1 MKRYTYAGLIVLI
14 LISLGIN
21 SLPML
26 QHQFWGMDEGE
37 YIVMTGNIVRTGT
50 ISPEYHGWTVAY
62 PYFQGYFALSSSFSI
77 LSGISPFQAV
87 WAPVFFSFI
96 AVIAVFL
103 MGKKVN
109 GTMTGFFAAL
119 FLLAAM
125 PFSYQSSHPA
135 PESLGHTLFV
145 LTLLLLWKPGKRS
158 ILASLLLSA
167 ALITVHPLSSY
178 ILLIAA
184 GGSYMIKAFRKEDT
198 GEIFLFLC
206 IYSYMMLAYW
216 FFFGR
221 GFTEGVLEA
230 SGINPYHILLLT
242 SAALLFIYIFGKGI
256 KRPHISRSIPSRR
269 NITVSLYSL
278 ALISLIIILYSVF
291 FRFPGTDMKG
301 DPAAIVFYSPL
312 IVLFLLS
319 STGVSLA
326 RLSSKA
332 LETWGWLLAIGLS
345 ALAGT
350 FYHSDVLIPFRHIE
364 YLVVPLSILFGI
376 GIRHLY
382 IISRE
387 RGKGRLL
394 VSSIILL
401 LLLNM
406 AIIYPPPQYMQ
417 GFQESTDYN
426 EIPGIIAASHMY
438 GRLATDHRLSTD
450 VFAAGKQ
457 NVSWDDAKQLLMH
470 PENSTYTASCVLL
483 TEKMRTNAVFGWRD
497 RTVRIDPHPFYSGYL
512 LYSDGESNIFV
523 YSGRVFRR

>member
-1 MKRYTYAGLIVLI
+1 MKRYTYAGIIVLI

-21 SLPML
+21 SLPMI

-50 ISPEYHGWTVAY
+50 ISSEYHGWTVAY
-62 PYFQGYFALSSSFSI
+62 PYFQGYFAVSSSFSI

-87 WAPVFFSFI
+87 WAPVLFSFI

-103 MGKKVN
+103 MGAKVN
-109 GTMTGFFAAL
+109 GPLTGFFAAL

-125 PFSYQSSHPA
+125 PFSYLSSHPA
-135 PESLGHTLFV
+135 PANLGRTLFI
-145 LTLLLLWKPGKRS
+145 LTLLLLWKPGKKS
-158 ILASLLLSA
+158 LFASFLLSA

-184 GGSYMIKAFRKEDT
+184 GGSYMIKVFRKEDAR
-198 GEIFLFLC
+198 EIFLFLC
-206 IYSYMMLAYW
+206 IYSYMMLSYW
-216 FFFGR
+216 LFFGK

-242 SAALLFIYIFGKGI
+242 SAALFFIYVFGKCI
-256 KRPHISRSIPSRR
+256 KRPHISHSVPSRR
-269 NITVSLYSL
+269 NIIISLYSF
-278 ALISLIIILYSVF
+278 ALIIVVIILYSIF
-291 FRFPGTDMKG
+291 FRFPGMDMRG
-301 DPAAIVFYSPL
+301 DPATLIFYSPFIL
-312 IVLFLLS
+312 LLLLS

-332 LETWGWLLAIGLS
+332 LETWGWLAAIGLS

-364 YLVVPLSILFGI
+364 YLVLPLSILFGI

-387 RGKGRLL
+387 QGRARLL
-394 VSSIILL
+394 VSSVILL

-426 EIPGIIAASHMY
+426 EIPGIIAASHME
-438 GRLATDHRLSTD
+438 GRVATDHRLSTD
-450 VFAAGKQ
+450 IFAAGKE
-457 NVSWDDAKQLLMH
+457 NVSWDDAKPLLMQ
-470 PENSTYTASCVLL
+470 PENSTYGASCVLL
-483 TEKMRTNAVFGWRD
+483 TEKMMANAVFSWRD
-497 RTVRIDPHPFYSGYL
+497 TTVRIDSRPFYSDYL
-512 LYSDGESNIFV
+512 LYSDGESSLFI
-523 YSGRVFRR
+523 YSGRVFKR